1 MVGGGAGDLEHLE
14 VAPSLP
20 RGAATATATGAP
32 GGARMSAV
40 ASRDPFQPVLG
51 DDIGPTTAQRVRSGV
66 ALAAILLVLGLLAA
80 LALGL
85 ALVVMWAIF
94 TAALG

>member
-1 MVGGGAGDLEHLE
+1 
-14 VAPSLP
+14 
-20 RGAATATATGAP
+20 
-32 GGARMSAV
+32 V

-66 ALAAILLVLGLLAA
+66 VLGATLVALGLLAA
-80 LALGL
+80 MAIGL
-85 ALVVMWAIF
+85 ALVVLWAAF